1 MKYLA
6 WKDKK
11 RRILYASYEE
21 GRVFLKAIVKNIFLN
36 GKLRMSAY
44 STYFLFP
51 RDSSITRI
59 HNRCIMTNRTRG
71 IYTKFGLSR
80 LMFRKYAWK
89 GKLTGV
95 KKSSW

>member
-1 MKYLA
+1 MKYLY

-11 RRILYASYEE
+11 RRVLFASYEE
-21 GRVFLKAIVKNIFLN
+21 GRVFLRAVVKNFFLS
-36 GKLRMSAY
+36 GKLRVSAY
-44 STYFLFP
+44 STSNLFP
-51 RDSSITRI
+51 RDASITRL
-59 HNRCIMTNRTRG
+59 HNRCSITNRTRG

>member
-11 RRILYASYEE
+11 RRVLFSSYEE
-21 GRVFLKAIVKNIFLN
+21 GRVFLNALIKNFLLSN
-36 GKLRMSAY
+36 KLRNSAY
-44 STYFLFP
+44 WTSSLFP
-51 RDSSITRI
+51 RDASLTRM
-59 HNRCIMTNRTRG
+59 HNRCNMTNRTRG